1 MRLRSYQEIMAANN
15 PEQIFSMNP
24 ATLKEEFDA
33 YCEQYSPDQKFH
45 EIRNFVVTQQ
55 IKLLFK
61 RAKERLSLEK
71 EDSDNTSDVI
81 TLYSANGECIRFDYD
96 YHINQRVCDTY
107 SNDSQILMVI
117 DSKYESKGLFSNYL
131 EKIQD
136 FVAHWKGK
144 IPNWNDF
151 QYSIPNIIKSFRT
164 ADKTHYVLLIQ
175 KPCRMYPLREVL
187 NYFDGRMNVKHV
199 ISIIKRLYNYAC
211 WIDVAGM
218 NHNAI
223 CIDNIY
229 FSPGNEVL
237 PGSDY
242 SVNDVRIAGLFGG
255 WFFTTYKDEK
265 VIAFPR
271 EIRDIVPDSVE
282 KRGYSSFEV
291 DMLSIKKV
299 ARELLGDVTG
309 RNLFGVHSLLCEWFN
324 KTTCEKNAYEE
335 YAEFERIC
343 QEVFGKAR
351 FVDIDVS
358 I

>member
-24 ATLKEEFDA
+24 STLQEEFKA
-33 YCEQYSPDQKFH
+33 YCEEYSPDQKFH

-55 IKLLFK
+55 LKLLYK
-61 RAKERLSLEK
+61 KAKDRLSVES
-71 EDSDNTSDVI
+71 ESDTDGDVV
-81 TLYSANGECIRFDYD
+81 TLYSSSGECIRFEYD
-96 YHINQRVCDTY
+96 THISQRVCDTY
-107 SNDSQILMVI
+107 SNDSQILMVV
-117 DSKYESKGLFSNYL
+117 DSKFENMGLFSNYL
-131 EKIQD
+131 EKVQSFKD
-136 FVAHWKGK
+136 HWEGK
-144 IPNWNDF
+144 LPNWKDF
-151 QYSIPNIIKSFRT
+151 QYSIPEVVKSFKT
-164 ADKTHYVLLIQ
+164 TDKSKYVVLVQ
-175 KPCRMYPLREVL
+175 KPCRIYPLRDVL

-199 ISIIKRLYNYAC
+199 ISILKRLYSYAC

-218 NHNAI
+218 THNAI

-237 PGSDY
+237 PGNSY
-242 SVNDVRIAGLFGG
+242 SVDDIRIAGLYGG

-271 EIRDIVPDSVE
+271 EIRDVVPDYVE
-282 KRGYSSFEV
+282 ERGYSSFEV
-291 DMLSIKKV
+291 DMLAIKKV

-309 RNLFGVHSLLCEWFN
+309 RNLYGVHSLLCDWFN
-324 KTTCEKNAYEE
+324 RTTCEKNAYEE

-343 QEVFGKAR
+343 QEVFGQAR